1 MAWRQIAYPPL
12 TVVISPPGNRRGACI
27 PPGQAVLVDALHQD
41 IFWFLFVLDEV
52 LLVGDHEVVHA
63 TGDGV
68 FLVHDLHFERAKW
81 RGGGRDNTQPRPG
94 PLALWGGIS
103 YLLIESK
110 STKL

>member
-68 FLVHDLHFERAKW
+68 FLVHGLHFERAKW
-81 RGGGRDNTQPRPG
+81 RGVSRDHPPPVAGHLVLRAGR
-94 PLALWGGIS
+94 
-103 YLLIESK
+103 E
-110 STKL
+110 